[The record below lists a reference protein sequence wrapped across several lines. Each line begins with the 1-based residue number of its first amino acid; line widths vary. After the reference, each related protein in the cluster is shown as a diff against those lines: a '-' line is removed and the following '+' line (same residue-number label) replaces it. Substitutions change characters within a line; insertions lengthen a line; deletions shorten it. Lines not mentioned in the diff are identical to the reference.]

1 MRYYD
6 DRKQIVLVMKKNLI
20 IILFI
25 VPLLNGC
32 SSWGEFSLVH
42 SPDIEQGNIITP
54 EMVALLQPG
63 MSQRQVLFALG
74 SPMLTDVFHGTRWDY
89 LLSIKRRNQAV
100 EIKRFSVFFEDDLL
114 SYYQGDIKAAE
125 SVETEQEKRELI
137 ASVPDYDGDFG
148 ILERLWYSL
157 GLGEPD

>member
-1 MRYYD
+1 
-6 DRKQIVLVMKKNLI
+6 MKKKLILILLI
-20 IILFI
+20 I
-25 VPLLNGC
+25 PLLKAC
-32 SSWGEFSLVH
+32 SSWEELSLVH

-63 MSQRQVLFALG
+63 MTQRQVRFALG
-74 SPMLTDVFHGTRWDY
+74 SPMLIDVFHGTRWDY

-100 EIKRFSVFFEDDLL
+100 EIKRFRVFFENDLL
-114 SYYQGDIKAAE
+114 SHYQGDIKAAE
-125 SVETEQEKRELI
+125 NVETKQEKRELV

-157 GLGEPD
+157 GLGEQE

>member
-1 MRYYD
+1 
-6 DRKQIVLVMKKNLI
+6 MKKILT
-20 IILFI
+20 IILVI
-25 VPLLNGC
+25 APLLSGC
-32 SSWGEFSLVH
+32 SSWEELSLVH
-42 SPDIEQGNIITP
+42 SPDIEQGNIVTP
-54 EMVALLQPG
+54 EMVALLEPG
-63 MSQRQVLFALG
+63 MSQRQVRFALG

-114 SYYQGDIKAAE
+114 SHYQGDIEAAE
-125 SVETEQEKRELI
+125 NVETKQEKRELV